1 MVMAAIQND
10 QQDGQQHV
18 QVEDW
23 SKRSSV
29 QFTLQASILN
39 DREMVA
45 TFVIFGNRCLP
56 NRLAQWPATC
66 SS

>member
-45 TFVIFGNRCLP
+45 TFVIFGN
-56 NRLAQWPATC
+56 
-66 SS
+66 

>member
-1 MVMAAIQND
+1 MIAAIQND
-10 QQDGQQHV
+10 QQDGQQRV

-39 DREMVA
+39 DRDV
-45 TFVIFGNRCLP
+45 TVLTSSDIFSHLS
-56 NRLAQWPATC
+56 L
-66 SS
+66 SV